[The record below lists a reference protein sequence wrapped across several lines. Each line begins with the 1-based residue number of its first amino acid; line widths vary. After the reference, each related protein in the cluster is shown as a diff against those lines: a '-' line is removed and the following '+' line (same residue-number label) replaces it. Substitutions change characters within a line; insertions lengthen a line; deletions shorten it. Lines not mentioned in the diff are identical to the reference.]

1 MSNLAHGV
9 GRVYESPIPVSLYLV
24 AAAATVIV
32 SFVIQALRP
41 GDRPQ
46 RPRVIGGERIA
57 GAVLSGVRIYLL
69 VVFGLI
75 LVLALVYTDQG
86 GLNIPALMFW
96 VALVITSI
104 VLCCLVDGLWPAA
117 SPVETIDGLLR
128 SEEAWDDSG
137 RRVPVW
143 LPPFLIYLLFWF
155 ELVSGRGFD
164 SVWILGFV
172 LAYLIYVIS
181 VKPVFGRNLQ
191 NAEPLGILLGFAQR
205 LAPFRLED
213 GRLAYRGFVN
223 GLDENEP
230 MPTGLFAAVFVLLA
244 STTLDNL
251 RETSQWFDLLDAAG
265 LESANDLLVE
275 SVALVALTIPFALP
289 FFLAVSTSPRGP
301 NRERDLMTVARC
313 FGWSLIPIGIA
324 YVLAHNIT
332 LLIVGFPSLVN
343 QLTENFGMRPFGGY
357 TPSPALAWTLEIG
370 LIVGGHIVGV
380 VAAQRAAVRLAG
392 SHRAA
397 LRSHAALTVLMSL
410 YTVSTLWLLSLP
422 LVTTQ

>member
-9 GRVYESPIPVSLYLV
+9 GRVYESPIPISLYL
-24 AAAATVIV
+24 AGAATTVIA
-32 SFVIQALRP
+32 SFVIQAFRP
-41 GDRPQ
+41 GDRPR
-46 RPRVIGGERIA
+46 RPRVGGSERIGA
-57 GAVLSGVRIYLL
+57 AVLSGVRIYLL

-75 LVLALVYTDQG
+75 LVLALVYADQG
-86 GLNIPALMFW
+86 GLSIPALMFW
-96 VALVITSI
+96 VAFVITSI
-104 VLCCLVDGLWPAA
+104 VLCCLVGGLWPAA
-117 SPVETIDGLLR
+117 SPVETIDKLLR
-128 SEEAWDDSG
+128 SEDWEASG

-172 LAYLIYVIS
+172 LAYLVYVIS
-181 VKPVFGRNLQ
+181 VKPVFGRDLP
-191 NAEPLGILLGFAQR
+191 NAEPFGILLGFAQR
-205 LAPFRLED
+205 VAPFRIED
-213 GRLAYRGFVN
+213 GRLAYRGFVD
-223 GLDENEP
+223 GLDDDEP
-230 MPTGLFAAVFVLLA
+230 MPTGLFAALFVLLA

-251 RETSQWFDLLDAAG
+251 RETSQWFDLLHAVG
-265 LESANDLLVE
+265 LDSASDLLVE
-275 SVALVALTIPFALP
+275 SVALIALTIPFALP

-301 NRERDLMTVARC
+301 NRERDLMTVAQR

-370 LIVGGHIVGV
+370 LIVGGHILGV